1 MGAGGLSTAQR
12 RVALVHDYLLVMR
25 GAERTFREMAAV
37 WPEAPVH
44 TLLYDEAG
52 THGAFADRTVVTS
65 PLQRLGV
72 RQDGFR
78 ALLPVYPT
86 AIASLKLE
94 PHDVVVSSS
103 SAFAHGVRTAPG
115 AQHVCYCHSPFRY
128 AWHAQAEAMREVPA
142 PARPVLALALRRHRR
157 FDRRAV
163 SRLTGLI
170 ANSRITRDRIRNF
183 WGRDARIVHPPVET
197 HRFALSEGGDDLLYV
212 GELTRHKRV
221 ELALEAAEDAG
232 RRIRVIGDGPDLPR
246 LQRRFQRAEFLGRVD
261 DAQLEREYA
270 TSGALVVPN
279 VEEFGIAAVEAQAAG
294 CPVIAA
300 DAGGAQETVRPD
312 ETGWLVPP
320 DDVSALSAAL
330 RRPVSGFDRRAIR
343 TNAERFSVDT
353 FHACLA
359 EAVDEILQGAR

>member
-72 RQDGFR
+72 PQDGLR
-78 ALLPVYPT
+78 ALLPLYST
-86 AIASLKLE
+86 AIASLNLE
-94 PHDVVVSSS
+94 PHDGVVSSRRALAHGGRAPTPDPHAVGAPPS
-103 SAFAHGVRTAPG
+103 SAFAPGVRPAPG
-115 AQHVCYCHSPFRY
+115 AQHVCYCPSPFRY

-170 ANSRITRDRIRNF
+170 ANSR
-183 WGRDARIVHPPVET
+183 
-197 HRFALSEGGDDLLYV
+197 
-212 GELTRHKRV
+212 
-221 ELALEAAEDAG
+221 
-232 RRIRVIGDGPDLPR
+232 
-246 LQRRFQRAEFLGRVD
+246 
-261 DAQLEREYA
+261 
-270 TSGALVVPN
+270 
-279 VEEFGIAAVEAQAAG
+279 
-294 CPVIAA
+294 
-300 DAGGAQETVRPD
+300 
-312 ETGWLVPP
+312 
-320 DDVSALSAAL
+320 
-330 RRPVSGFDRRAIR
+330 
-343 TNAERFSVDT
+343 
-353 FHACLA
+353 
-359 EAVDEILQGAR
+359 